1 MLLIKQWYV
10 ETFKINYKNGKHS
23 RNWRSFI
30 GSNKKYNGIGCFIE
44 DFIEQVHQF
53 GMLDERRKVNTRD
66 RTKTSFYHF
75 KNESISNNGEI
86 ELKIEQVR
94 MQTRRKQKKRKPMD
108 EKSKN
113 KIKRQNVR
121 DKYFEQ
127 WMENNATK
135 TVY

>member
-1 MLLIKQWYV
+1 MDQI
-10 ETFKINYKNGKHS
+10 
-23 RNWRSFI
+23 
-30 GSNKKYNGIGCFIE
+30 KKYNGIGCFIE

-86 ELKIEQVR
+86 ELKIGQVR

-113 KIKRQNVR
+113 KIKRQNVQ